1 MKSIALGQ
9 YYPSDSVIHK
19 LDGRTKIILATIF
32 IVSVFFCK
40 SLLSFAFL
48 LGVTVGVVL
57 LSKIPLRIVLRSLR
71 AIIFILIFT
80 FLINVFLTKGEGEP
94 LVDWWIIELYP
105 EGLWNALFI
114 AIRILCLI
122 LASSIFISFTTTPI
136 QLTYAIESL
145 LSPLK
150 KIKVPVH
157 DFAMMMSIVLR
168 FIPAL
173 SEETEKIMTAQKA
186 RGADFENGSLLKRA
200 RALIPVLIPLF
211 VSAFRRSDELA
222 TAMECRCYHGGAG
235 RTRMTVTKMEV
246 IDYIVIFIMVIIAA
260 ALVLLNFVDFGY
272 TMS

>member
-1 MKSIALGQ
+1 MKSISLGQ
-9 YYPSDSVIHK
+9 YYPSDSIIHK
-19 LDGRTKIILATIF
+19 LDGRTKILLAAIF
-32 IVSVFFCK
+32 IISVFFCK
-40 SLLSFAFL
+40 SLASFAFL
-48 LGVTVGVVL
+48 FAATIAVVFM
-57 LSKIPLRIVLRSLR
+57 SKIPLRIVLRSLR

-80 FLINVFLTKGEGEP
+80 FLINIFLTKGEGEP
-94 LVDWWIIELYP
+94 LFHWWIIKLYP

-122 LASSIFISFTTTPI
+122 LTSSVLISFTTTPI

-186 RGADFENGSLLKRA
+186 RGADFTSGSLIQRA
-200 RALIPVLIPLF
+200 KALIPVLIPLF

-235 RTRMTVTKMEV
+235 RTRMTITKMKAK
-246 IDYIVIFIMVIIAA
+246 DYLALTIM
-260 ALVLLNFVDFGY
+260 LVAVAGMIMLNYVGFGY
-272 TMS
+272 TM

>member
-1 MKSIALGQ
+1 MKSISLGQ

-19 LDGRTKIILATIF
+19 LDGRTKILLAAIF

-48 LGVTVGVVL
+48 LGITISVVF

-71 AIIFILIFT
+71 AIVFILVFT
-80 FLINVFLTKGEGEP
+80 FLINIFLTKGEGEP
-94 LVDWWIIELYP
+94 IFDWWIIELYS
-105 EGLWNALFI
+105 EGIWNALFI

-222 TAMECRCYHGGAG
+222 TAMECRCYHGGTG
-235 RTRMTVTKMEV
+235 RTRMTVTKMKAM
-246 IDYIVIFIMVIIAA
+246 DYIVLFIMILAVA
-260 ALVLLNFVDFGY
+260 ALVMLNFVDFGY
-272 TMS
+272 TMT

>member
-1 MKSIALGQ
+1 MKSVTLGQ
-9 YYPSDSVIHK
+9 YYPSDSLIHK
-19 LDGRTKIILATIF
+19 LDGRTKILLATVF

-40 SLLSFAFL
+40 SLLSFSL
-48 LGVTVGVVL
+48 LLAGTMIIVFA
-57 LSKIPLRIVLRSLR
+57 SKIPVKILIRSLR
-71 AIIFILIFT
+71 AIIFVLIFT
-80 FLINVFLTKGEGEP
+80 FVINIFLTKGQEVP
-94 LVDWWIIELYP
+94 LIDWWIFKIYA
-105 EGLWNALFI
+105 EGLWNAAFI

-122 LASSIFISFTTTPI
+122 LASSILISFTTTPI

-150 KIKVPVH
+150 KINVPVH

-186 RGADFENGSLLKRA
+186 RGADFTSGSLLQRA
-200 RALIPVLIPLF
+200 KALIPVLIPLF

-235 RTRMTVTKMEV
+235 RTRMTVTRMKLS
-246 IDYIVIFIMVIIAA
+246 DYMALLFMLIFSVSLI
-260 ALVLLNFVDFGY
+260 LLNTLKFGY
-272 TMS
+272 CM

>member
-9 YYPSDSVIHK
+9 YYPSDSIIHK
-19 LDGRTKIILATIF
+19 LDGRTKILLATIF
-32 IVSVFFCK
+32 IVSIFFCK
-40 SLLSFAFL
+40 SLASFSFL
-48 LGVTVGVVL
+48 LLVSVAIVL
-57 LSKIPLRIVLRSLR
+57 LSKVPLKIVLRSLR
-71 AIIFILIFT
+71 AVIFILIFT
-80 FLINVFLTKGEGEP
+80 FVINIFLTKGESEP
-94 LVDWWIIELYP
+94 LVKFWRIELYA

-122 LASSIFISFTTTPI
+122 IASSIFISFTTTPI
-136 QLTYAIESL
+136 QLTYSIESL

-186 RGADFENGSLLKRA
+186 RGADFTSGSLLQRA
-200 RALIPVLIPLF
+200 KALVPVLIPLF

-222 TAMECRCYHGGAG
+222 TAMECRCYHGGEG
-235 RTRMTVTKMEV
+235 RTRMTVTKMTGK
-246 IDYIVIFIMVIIAA
+246 DYISLALMVIAVAGMIA
-260 ALVLLNFVDFGY
+260 LNYLKFGY
-272 TMS
+272 SM

>member
-9 YYPSDSVIHK
+9 YYPSDSIIHK
-19 LDGRTKIILATIF
+19 LDGRTKILLATIF
-32 IVSVFFCK
+32 IVSIFFCK
-40 SLLSFAFL
+40 SLASFAFL
-48 LGVTVGVVL
+48 FLFSFL
-57 LSKIPLRIVLRSLR
+57 IIAMSKIPFKIVLKSLK
-71 AIIFILIFT
+71 AVVFILVFT
-80 FLINVFLTKGEGEP
+80 FIINIFMIKGEGEP
-94 LVDWWIIELYP
+94 LVNLGRIKLYE

-122 LASSIFISFTTTPI
+122 IASSIFISFTTTPI

-186 RGADFENGSLLKRA
+186 RGADFTSGSLLHRA

-222 TAMECRCYHGGAG
+222 TAMECRCYHGGSG
-235 RTRMTVTKMEV
+235 RTRMTVTKMGV
-246 IDYIVIFIMVIIAA
+246 KDYFALLLMVLSVACMI
-260 ALVLLNFVDFGY
+260 LLNYVTFGY
-272 TMS
+272 SM

>member
-1 MKSIALGQ
+1 MKSISLGQ
-9 YYPSDSVIHK
+9 YYPSDSIIHK
-19 LDGRTKIILATIF
+19 LDGRTKILLATIF
-32 IVSVFFCK
+32 IVAVFFCK
-40 SLLSFAFL
+40 SLASFAFL
-48 LGVTVGVVL
+48 LLATLTVVFM
-57 LSKIPLRIVLRSLR
+57 SKIPLRIVLRSLR

-80 FLINVFLTKGEGEP
+80 FLINIFLTKGEGEP
-94 LVDWWIIELYP
+94 LFKWWFIELYP
-105 EGLWNALFI
+105 EGLWSALFI

-122 LASSIFISFTTTPI
+122 LTSSVLISFTTTPI

-186 RGADFENGSLLKRA
+186 RGADFTNGSLIQRA
-200 RALIPVLIPLF
+200 KALIPVLIPLF

-222 TAMECRCYHGGAG
+222 TAMECRCYHGGTG
-235 RTRMTVTKMEV
+235 RTRMTITKMKAK
-246 IDYIVIFIMVIIAA
+246 DYIALLIMILAVVGMIM
-260 ALVLLNFVDFGY
+260 LNYVGFGY
-272 TMS
+272 VMR

>member
-9 YYPSDSVIHK
+9 YYPSDSIIHR
-19 LDGRTKIILATIF
+19 LDGRTKILLATIF
-32 IVSVFFCK
+32 IVSIFFCK
-40 SLLSFAFL
+40 SLASFSFL
-48 LGVTVGVVL
+48 LLVSLFVVL
-57 LSKIPLRIVLRSLR
+57 ISKIPLKIVLRSLR
-71 AIIFILIFT
+71 AIIFILFFT
-80 FLINVFLTKGEGEP
+80 FIINVFLTKGVEAPLFAFGRIKIYEEG
-94 LVDWWIIELYP
+94 I
-105 EGLWNALFI
+105 WNALFI

-186 RGADFENGSLLKRA
+186 RGADFTNGSLLQRA

-222 TAMECRCYHGGAG
+222 TAMECRCYHGGSG
-235 RTRMTVTKMEV
+235 RTRMTVTRMKAR
-246 IDYIVIFIMVIIAA
+246 DYFALFLMIAA
-260 ALVLLNFVDFGY
+260 VVIMISLNTVAFGFV
-272 TMS
+272 MK